1 MKILLYGKGNEL
13 RGYIKEILVK
23 LKRTIYILLLAGI
36 VILLTNT
43 GFKALA
49 ADYSFGSV
57 KAGHSHLFMV
67 TDTGK
72 GEPASQRA
80 QDINEIIDVI
90 LKSEN
95 LDPHKIDT
103 RVGSGGNPSV
113 VLEDKTIL
121 VVGDRDAK
129 IFGKKKHNLAEKW
142 AQILRSRLT
151 QLKPL
156 YKHKQNAEGKSSGGS
171 KTLSEHRVL
180 TFLLQVAVLLTTAC
194 ICGEIMIRL
203 GQPAVIGQ
211 LLAGII
217 LGPSILGAVLPEAYL
232 TLFPPEDTQGYLLDI
247 VSWLGVIFLLMLT
260 GTETDVELIK
270 KQGKRAIATSVGGIV
285 LPFLLG
291 FVVAYIIPETMLVLP
306 DQRLILGAFI
316 GTVFSMSSVAI
327 IAKVLID
334 MKLMRRDVGQIIL
347 ASALAQDVIGCVIL
361 AIVAALA
368 SSSSGSMAS
377 LLMVPVGM
385 ILFVGIGA
393 TIGKKLILDGL
404 RWIQDNVSIPFA
416 AISFVAI
423 LLLVSSAITQFIGVH
438 VVLGAFAVGVVIA
451 QSPLIG
457 DKVLHPLEAI
467 TMGIFAPI
475 FFAAAGLHVNLTL
488 LAEPHLLMI
497 TFLVTGLACVGKILG
512 SYIGGYFVKMDKW
525 ESLSVG
531 FGTNARGAMGLIV
544 GILGFSLGI
553 LTVNMF
559 SIIVIMSLATTA
571 MTPILLARSLS
582 KIDVSADEKGRL
594 EKEEQQSQS
603 FVSKIKRVLIPIRPG
618 SSRQLSSKLIG
629 TLGQFHA
636 IEATSLTLLSS
647 DSEMEE
653 YASKTL
659 MASSEEGN
667 ITLVNRMYKGD
678 DLASGVLDEAEKNY
692 DLVVLEPGRL
702 GSDDKNNPIIE
713 EIAKES
719 VCPLLLVRESEESPD
734 WNIKHILI
742 PTGAEG
748 HTAKAVQLGIVI
760 AKATGA
766 KVTALSVVEE
776 RMDYSRTMMQEDMK
790 KELMA
795 HELVDQVAALASAFD
810 VVVKSKVRSSSN
822 HAKEILHAAS
832 ELDCDLIVLGGNI
845 RPTSLLHFGDTANE
859 VMMRAK
865 CHVAIVS
872 N

>member
-1 MKILLYGKGNEL
+1 MKPFIKSITALL
-13 RGYIKEILVK
+13 ILVAC
-23 LKRTIYILLLAGI
+23 LASSFAFS
-36 VILLTNT
+36 T
-43 GFKALA
+43 ALA
-49 ADYSFGSV
+49 ADDYSFGSV
-57 KAGHSHLFMV
+57 KVGHSHLFMV
-67 TDTGK
+67 TDSPVGVAAT
-72 GEPASQRA
+72 QRA
-80 QDINEIIDVI
+80 QDINDVI
-90 LKSEN
+90 HEILVTKG
-95 LDPHKIDT
+95 LDPHRIDT
-103 RVGSGGNPSV
+103 MVGAGSNPSV
-113 VLEDKTIL
+113 VLDNKTIV
-121 VVGDRDAK
+121 VVGDKDQK
-129 IFGKKKHNLAEKW
+129 IFGLSKQKLADKW
-142 AQILRSRLT
+142 ASILRSRLT

-156 YKHKQNAEGKSSGGS
+156 YQNVKKKKDSEGS

-180 TFLLQVAVLLTTAC
+180 LFLLQVAVLLMAAC
-194 ICGEIMIRL
+194 VCGELTVRL

-211 LLAGII
+211 LLAGIF
-217 LGPSILGAVLPEAYL
+217 LGPSILGAILPEVYL
-232 TLFPPEDTQGYLLDI
+232 TLFPPEATQGYLLDI

-260 GTETDVELIK
+260 GTETDTNLIK
-270 KQGKRAIATSVGGIV
+270 SQGKWALATSAGGIV

-291 FVVAYIIPETMLVLP
+291 FVVAFIIPETMLVLP
-306 DQRLILGAFI
+306 DQRMILGAFI

-334 MKLMRRDVGQIIL
+334 MKLMRRNIGQIIL

-368 SSSSGSMAS
+368 SSGSSD
-377 LLMVPVGM
+377 LMTLMKVPVGM
-385 ILFVGIGA
+385 ILFVGLGA
-393 TIGKKLILDGL
+393 TIGRKLILDSL
-404 RWIQDNVSIPFA
+404 RWIHDKSNIPFA
-416 AISFVAI
+416 PISYVAI

-451 QSPLIG
+451 QSPLAG
-457 DKVLHPLEAI
+457 EKVLHPIEAI

-488 LAEPHLLMI
+488 LREPHLLLI
-497 TFLVTGLACVGKILG
+497 TLLVTLFACIGKIAG
-512 SYIGGYFVKMDKW
+512 SYLGGLMVKMDLW

-571 MTPILLARSLS
+571 MTPFLLS
-582 KIDVSADEKGRL
+582 KSLKKISVSADEQDRL
-594 EKEEQQSQS
+594 QREEQQSQS

-636 IEATSLTLLSS
+636 IEATSMTLVRD
-647 DSEMEE
+647 DSEMED

-659 MASSEEGN
+659 AASSKEGN
-667 ITLVNRMYKGD
+667 VTLVNRMARGE
-678 DLASGVLDEAEKNY
+678 DLAEGILEESNKNY
-692 DLVVLEPGRL
+692 DLVVLEPGSL
-702 GSDDKNNPIIE
+702 GEGKASVKLIE
-713 EIAKES
+713 AVAKECP
-719 VCPLLLVRESEESPD
+719 CPLLLLREAVDRPD
-734 WNIKHILI
+734 WNIKRILI

-766 KVTALSVVEE
+766 HVTALSVVEE
-776 RMDYSRTMMQEDMK
+776 KRDYSRTMMHQEMRN
-790 KELMA
+790 ELMA

-810 VVVKSKVRSSSN
+810 VEVNSKVRSSYN
-822 HAKEILHAAS
+822 HAQEILSVADD
-832 ELDCDLIVLGGNI
+832 LDIDLIVVGGNI
-845 RPTSLLHFGDTANE
+845 RPTSQLHFGDIANE
-859 VMMRAK
+859 ILLKAR

-872 N
+872 A

>member
-1 MKILLYGKGNEL
+1 MSQLLKLVSPLFLILFLSL
-13 RGYIKEILVK
+13 PS
-23 LKRTIYILLLAGI
+23 A
-36 VILLTNT
+36 
-43 GFKALA
+43 ALDA
-49 ADYSFGSV
+49 YNFGSV
-57 KAGHSHLFMV
+57 KVGHSHLFMV
-67 TDTGK
+67 TDSPK

-80 QDINEIIDVI
+80 QDINDVIHEI
-90 LKSEN
+90 LKSKT
-95 LDPHKIDT
+95 LDPHRIDT
-103 RVGSGGNPSV
+103 VIGSGGNPSV
-113 VLEDKTIL
+113 VLDEKTI
-121 VVGDRDAK
+121 VIVGDKDQK
-129 IFGKKKHNLAEKW
+129 IFGKKKVQLAEKW
-142 AQILRSRLT
+142 ASILRSRLT

-156 YKHKQNAEGKSSGGS
+156 YQSKPTTDESSKGSS

-180 TFLLQVAVLLTTAC
+180 LFLLQVAILLTAAC
-194 ICGEIMIRL
+194 VCGEVMIRFK
-203 GQPAVIGQ
+203 QPAVIGQ
-211 LLAGII
+211 LMAGIL
-217 LGPSILGAVLPEAYL
+217 LGPSILGGICPEVYL
-232 TLFPPEDTQGYLLDI
+232 SVFPPENTQGYLLDI
-247 VSWLGVIFLLMLT
+247 VSWLGVIFLLMLS
-260 GTETDVELIK
+260 GTETDVNLIK

-306 DQRLILGAFI
+306 EQRLILGAFI

-347 ASALAQDVIGCVIL
+347 ASALAQDVLGCVIL
-361 AIVAALA
+361 AIVAAFA
-368 SSSSGSMAS
+368 SSSGSNMTT
-377 LLMVPVGM
+377 LMMVPIGM

-393 TIGKKLILDGL
+393 TLGRKFVLDGL
-404 RWIQDNVSIPFA
+404 RWIQDNTSIPFA
-416 AISFVAI
+416 SISFVAI

-457 DKVLHPLEAI
+457 EKVLHPIEAI

-488 LAEPHLLMI
+488 LRDPHLLFI
-497 TFLVTGLACVGKILG
+497 TVLVTGLACVGKIAG
-512 SYIGGYFVKMDKW
+512 SYIGGHFVKMDKW

-571 MTPILLARSLS
+571 MTPVLLS
-582 KIDVSADEKGRL
+582 KSLGKIKVSEDEKDRL
-594 EKEEQQSQS
+594 EREDQQSKS
-603 FVSKIKRVLIPIRPG
+603 FVSKINRVLIPIRPG
-618 SSRQLSSKLIG
+618 SSRQLSSRLIG

-636 IEATSLTLLSS
+636 IEATSLTLLAN

-653 YASKTL
+653 YASQTL
-659 MASSEEGN
+659 RESSKEGN
-667 ITLVNRMYKGD
+667 VTLVNRLYKGKNQS
-678 DLASGVLDEAEKNY
+678 AGVIEEAQKNY
-692 DLVVLEPGRL
+692 DLVVLEPGQL
-702 GSDDKNNPIIE
+702 GGAKEHNKIIE
-713 EIAKES
+713 EVAKDCPVPLILVSES
-719 VCPLLLVRESEESPD
+719 KEKPD
-734 WNIKHILI
+734 WNLKRILI

-766 KVTALSVVEE
+766 YVTALSVVEE
-776 RMDYSRTMMQEDMK
+776 RQDYSRTMLEQDMK

-810 VVVKSKVRSSSN
+810 VEVTAKVRSSTNQSQ
-822 HAKEILHAAS
+822 EILSVAN
-832 ELDCDLIVLGGNI
+832 ELDCDLIVVGGNI
-845 RPTSLLHFGDTANE
+845 RPISRLHFGNIANE
-859 VMMRAK
+859 VLLRAK

-872 N
+872 T